1 MATNTS
7 ELRNKLAQR
16 AEQTQA
22 VDQRSKDRPT
32 IADLI
37 NRQRAEIARAL
48 PKHMD
53 ADRLARIATT
63 TIKTT
68 PALLECT
75 AQSLLGALMLSAQ
88 TGLEPGPLGHVYFVP
103 RKNKGVAECQWMLG
117 YKGII
122 ELARRSGQLV
132 SIEAREV
139 CERDEFRFAYGL
151 DEELV
156 HRPFMDGDRGPIV
169 AFWGLAKF
177 KDGGHYFLVMSK
189 ADVDKAKERSDAG
202 RKGFGPWITD
212 YAAMGRKT
220 VIRRM
225 MPFLPLSPEQANAIS
240 HDETV
245 NTRLDVRPTEEPAAA
260 SWIEVDSWEPSTPP
274 DGVDP
279 TTGEVDAGEGES
291 ESLADD
297 GSGDSGLS
305 GQASP
310 ASPDGPVLPDEP
322 MSDAQSRAL
331 HALLRSKHGA
341 SGPARF
347 PVLSELLG
355 REITSTR
362 EISKDE
368 ASRLIDRLQDGHP
381 RHDDEDAA

>member
-177 KDGGHYFLVMSK
+177 RDGGHYFLVMSK

-245 NTRLDVRPTEEPAAA
+245 NTRIDVNPTEDPAAA
-260 SWIEVDSWEPSTPP
+260 SWIDVESWEPSDPP
-274 DGVDP
+274 EGVDP
-279 TTGEVDAGEGES
+279 ETGEIDTGEPADGDAAAGEAAPS
-291 ESLADD
+291 ADD
-297 GSGDSGLS
+297 ARTSS
-305 GQASP
+305 
-310 ASPDGPVLPDEP
+310 PVLPDEP

-331 HALLRSKHGA
+331 HALLRSKHNA
-341 SGPARF
+341 AGPARF
-347 PVLSELLG
+347 PVLTELLG
-355 REITSTR
+355 REVTSTK

-368 ASRLIDRLQDGHP
+368 ASRLIDQLQDGDP
-381 RHDDEDAA
+381 GHDDEDAA